1 VASVTGPA
9 VTDPAGRRPRRR
21 PRALPLVL
29 AAIIVALAVIGAVK
43 LAGGRPVAAA
53 CPAST
58 RSQSTFV
65 PAFFEPP
72 EWSRAV
78 TGGRAPAVMI
88 LNPASGPGT
97 APDPALQ
104 DAVRQARAAGAR
116 IIGYIGTNYAHLP
129 AGQARREVSD
139 YRSWYHVGGIF
150 LDQTPTEGSGQ
161 LGYYRGL
168 AGYIRQVTGG
178 VIWINP
184 GTVPDRSYLSVAS
197 VVMIFEGSWAEY
209 QHLTLPAWVRDYP
222 ADRFAHT
229 IYATPAAAVTGAA
242 RLARDRNAG
251 YLFLTPDAGA
261 NPYGG
266 LPAYWPREQAVVAGS
281 CHAAAPK

>member
-1 VASVTGPA
+1 VTGRPA
-9 VTDPAGRRPRRR
+9 RGPRRR

-29 AAIIVALAVIGAVK
+29 AAVIVALAVIGTVK
-43 LAGGRPVAAA
+43 LAGRSPAAA
-53 CPAST
+53 PCPASA
-58 RSQSTFV
+58 RPQSSFV

-72 EWSRAV
+72 EWARAV
-78 TGGRAPAVMI
+78 TDGRAPAVMI

-97 APDPALQ
+97 APDPALL
-104 DAVRQARAAGAR
+104 DAVRQAQAAGVR
-116 IIGYIGTNYAHLP
+116 VIGYIGTNYAHLP
-129 AGQARREVSD
+129 SGQVRREVSD
-139 YRSWYHVGGIF
+139 YRSWYRVGGIF

-161 LGYYRGL
+161 LGYYRDLGR
-168 AGYIRQVTGG
+168 YIRQVIGG
-178 VIWINP
+178 AVIWINP
-184 GTVPDRSYLSVAS
+184 GTVPDRSYLSVAN
-197 VVMIFEGSWAEY
+197 VVMIFEGSWASY
-209 QHLTLPAWVRDYP
+209 QHLTLPAWVRGYP

-266 LPAYWPREQAVVAGS
+266 LPDYWAREQAVVGGS
-281 CHAAAPK
+281 CTAPR